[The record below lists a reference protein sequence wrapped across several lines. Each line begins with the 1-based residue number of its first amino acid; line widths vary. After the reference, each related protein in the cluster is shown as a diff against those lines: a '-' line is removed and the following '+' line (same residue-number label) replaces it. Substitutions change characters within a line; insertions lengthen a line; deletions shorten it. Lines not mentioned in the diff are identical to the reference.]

1 MKYSED
7 IRSISYLKSNA
18 AEIIRSINKSNKTI
32 IITQNGEAKAIVQD
46 IATYEQLQ
54 ESLAL
59 LKLLAQSNANMRQG
73 KIKSIDQ
80 AFSDLVKKI
89 KRHSAK

>member
-32 IITQNGEAKAIVQD
+32 IITQNGEAKAIIQD

-59 LKLLAQSNANMRQG
+59 LKLLAQSNASIRQG
-73 KIKSIDQ
+73 KIKPVEQ
-80 AFSDLVKKI
+80 AFSDLAKKI
-89 KRHSAK
+89 KRHSPK

>member
-18 AEIIRSINKSNKTI
+18 AEIIRHINKSNKTI
-32 IITQNGEAKAIVQD
+32 IITQNGEAKAVVQD
-46 IATYEQLQ
+46 IGTYEQLQ

-59 LKLLAQSNANMRQG
+59 LKLLAQSNAGLRQG
-73 KIKSIDQ
+73 KIKSVDQ
-80 AFSDLVKKI
+80 AFSDLEKKI
-89 KRHSAK
+89 KRHTVK

>member
-18 AEIIRSINKSNKTI
+18 AEIIRSINKNNKTI

-80 AFSDLVKKI
+80 TFSDLVKKI